1 MVPSSRRL
9 IAMMAVLLMAN
20 IFPVG
25 ITEPAGNKEDSG
37 ASADTSGSGTHS
49 RAIGTVTPIIAPTVE
64 SLYAVDWDPFKGNA
78 LIAGSNGTVLEYNST
93 AGFRAMQQDNN
104 FTFRHIA
111 FRPSNSSTLALLAG
125 EDMSGVPL
133 PSSVLLLYNGSGFT
147 RIPTDSYKDIAGIA
161 WSADASL
168 ALVIAR
174 KGLDGVVLKYQGG
187 NLTEV
192 LTDTARNYKAICWGE
207 QGAWLA
213 AYNFDNSSL
222 DIQLFDGSSVVSDIQ
237 VPAQDV
243 FATDISWGRTLGLGL
258 CTAEMTTLL
267 RFSGPGA
274 TRVADP
280 SLKGELQGCAW
291 APSRPLA
298 LVAGINLSAEQ
309 GRDGL
314 LFSYNGSNISV
325 ESTGRFFGLNDVAWH
340 PGDMYA
346 LVTGDNG
353 TVLRYSAPNNPP
365 WCAIISPRLGDVVNG
380 TVNITGTA
388 WDPDSDP
395 IVSVQVRV
403 DNGAWQNADG
413 GAEWSYR
420 WETTML
426 ANGAHTIWARSNDGL
441 EDSAWAQTAVIVSNP
456 DRPPA
461 VSISGP
467 SEGAVVQGMVSITG
481 TSSDPDT
488 GDTVTAVQVAFDG
501 GQWSNASGTSVWNL
515 SWDTGQYQDGPHTI
529 RARAHD
535 GELYSQ
541 EAVRNVSVQNH
552 GPDFPPSCTIGS
564 PTSGSL
570 VSGDVLVQGTASDA
584 ENALRSV
591 MVRIDSGGWQTASGT
606 ASWSFLWDTRPL
618 PGGAHTLTAH
628 AFDGVQ
634 NSSDVRITV
643 QVGHQPVCS
652 IISPASGAVLS
663 GELTI
668 QGTASD
674 PDPGDVI
681 TSVKVR
687 IDSGDWAT
695 ATGTA
700 SWTYRWNT
708 STGSAGQHVIRARC
722 SDGTLDSAEVSRTV
736 TVEKPPTPVRLSEP
750 TEAGEEY
757 IILHWTTN
765 TDPDFARYEVFSSL
779 TEGAPLSGLSPRA
792 VPAQSVTVYNYTG
805 LASRTTYWFRVR
817 VIDNSGQSSVSNEV
831 FATTTRANIPPVG
844 ILSASRIRA
853 PVGESITFNAEGS
866 YDRDGRITRYQ
877 WDFDGKGRFP
887 LDTGPIAEQRHQ
899 FRGAGRFLVQVRIT
913 DDRGAT
919 NTSSVEVT
927 IFLPGG
933 GGIPPS
939 SLFLVALVAILA
951 AGAVAFLYLRR
962 PPPQESYYE
971 HDVHRPAAERRK
983 DFWPEDE
990 EPAGRM
996 KKAVKKRRV

>member
-1 MVPSSRRL
+1 MPVL
-9 IAMMAVLLMAN
+9 AVVILLTGAFGAVLPL
-20 IFPVG
+20 
-25 ITEPAGNKEDSG
+25 PAGQAG
-37 ASADTSGSGTHS
+37 GQ
-49 RAIGTVTPIIAPTVE
+49 RAAAVITPLPTGIGDIT
-64 SLYAVDWDPFKGNA
+64 LRAVDWNPVNDTA
-78 LIAGSNGTVLEYNST
+78 LMAGDNGTILLYNST
-93 AGFRAMQQDNN
+93 AGFVSLPQLPNM
-104 FTFRHIA
+104 TFRDMA
-111 FRPSNSSTLALLAG
+111 FCPAGSPTSALLVG
-125 EDMSGVPL
+125 SQQVGLPL
-133 PSSVLLLYNGSGFT
+133 ETGIALVYDSTGFRRLNT
-147 RIPTDSYKDIAGIA
+147 SAYKDIVSVSWDISGSTAYLVTRRGN
-161 WSADASL
+161 DAAIL
-168 ALVIAR
+168 AYNQSSGELS
-174 KGLDGVVLKYQGG
+174 
-187 NLTEV
+187 EV
-192 LTDTARNYKAICWGE
+192 LTDPLRAYYTICRAENGFYLAGYE
-207 QGAWLA
+207 YDNQTLVIAYFDGASITGIVPLPGRLDIDA
-213 AYNFDNSSL
+213 ASISWSNSSR
-222 DIQLFDGSSVVSDIQ
+222 IGIC
-237 VPAQDV
+237 A
-243 FATDISWGRTLGLGL
+243 GNLGNEG
-258 CTAEMTTLL
+258 TLL
-267 RFSGPGA
+267 RFNSTGAAPAQFPPPGGNYFG
-274 TRVADP
+274 T
-280 SLKGELQGCAW
+280 AW
-291 APSRPLA
+291 AHSRSLA
-298 LVAGINLSAEQ
+298 LVAGVDNYNLNETN
-309 GRDGL
+309 GVL
-314 LFSYNGSNISV
+314 YEYNGTAATLQTSNRYYPLTDI
-325 ESTGRFFGLNDVAWH
+325 AWH
-340 PGDMYA
+340 RSDKYA
-346 LVTGDNG
+346 LVTGENG
-353 TVLRYSAPNNPP
+353 TVLRYTVPNSPP
-365 WCAIISPRLGDVVNG
+365 WCAIISPRLGEVVNG

-395 IVSVQVRV
+395 IVSVQVRA
-403 DNGAWQNADG
+403 DNGAWQTADG
-413 GAEWSYR
+413 GAGWSYR
-420 WETTML
+420 WETTLL

-467 SEGAVVQGMVSITG
+467 SEGAAVQGMVSITG

-501 GQWSNASGTSVWNL
+501 GQWSNASGTSVWNI

-570 VSGDVLVQGTASDA
+570 VSGDVLVQGTAYDA

-591 MVRIDSGGWQTASGT
+591 MVRADSGGWQTASGT
-606 ASWSFLWDTRPL
+606 ASWSLLWDTRPL
-618 PGGAHTLTAH
+618 PGGAHTLTAR

-634 NSSDVRITV
+634 NSSDVKITV

-652 IISPASGAVLS
+652 IVSPASGAVLS

-681 TSVKVR
+681 TSVKLR

-722 SDGTLDSAEVSRTV
+722 SDGTLESAEVSRTV
-736 TVEKPPTPVRLSEP
+736 TVEKPPAPVRLSEP

-765 TDPDFARYEVFSSL
+765 TDPDFARYEVFSSQ
-779 TEGAPLSGLSPRA
+779 TEGAPLSSLSPRA

-817 VIDNSGQSSVSNEV
+817 VVDNSGQSSVSNEV
-831 FATTTRANIPPVG
+831 FATTTRANIPPVAM
-844 ILSASRIRA
+844 LSASRIRA

-887 LDTGPIAEQRHQ
+887 LDTGPITEQRHQ
-899 FRGAGRFLVQVRIT
+899 FRGAGRFLVQVKIT

-933 GGIPPS
+933 GGVLPS
-939 SLFLVALVAILA
+939 SLFLVALVAILV

-983 DFWPEDE
+983 DFWPDDE

-996 KKAVKKRRV
+996 KKVVKKRRV